1 MGLWDLLTGASP
13 GAQVGEA
20 GSKVVGGVFD
30 GLKGIIEEF
39 HLAPEAEMK
48 LQLALEAQKLEFYKA
63 QTNDVQS
70 ARAMQMATRS
80 IWPGLISTIM
90 LVGFFA
96 GGAALLIHGMPVTD
110 ANGFIVLTLFVQT
123 LVSGVNFVMG
133 YWLGSSS
140 GSQAKSELLFRSSP
154 AVEKT

>member
-20 GSKVVGGVFD
+20 GSKVVGGIFD

-48 LQLALEAQKLEFYKA
+48 LKLSLEAQKLEFYKA
-63 QTNDVQS
+63 QTSDVQS
-70 ARAMQMATRS
+70 ARAMQMATKS
-80 IWPGLISTIM
+80 VWPGVISAIM
-90 LVGFFA
+90 LIGFFA
-96 GGAALLIHGMPVTD
+96 GGTSLMVLGMPVTD

-140 GSQAKSELLFRSSP
+140 GSQAKNEMLFRSTP
-154 AVEKT
+154 PEK